1 MSHRNLPP
9 PLSKLI
15 STLYRRTYASAAPLE
30 KQSSKPYR
38 ASTPKISSLVLLSLG
53 VVTTF
58 LAASSSAGAT
68 DYEWIG
74 QVNGAGNTGV
84 SLDTD
89 NEFERFTVITGGS
102 NSSLWSATTEA
113 VILDGQ
119 SLTVSDNGY
128 VRVEN
133 TTSSDILSNN
143 GGIRLQGGST
153 IDFTGLEFVRLVS
166 VGGNH
171 NTNESVVITAADLF
185 SRNTIDISAD
195 TVQIIGDIENRYW
208 LGNNINITLDGTDS
222 YWYGSEV
229 LFGIN
234 LTLSNGATWIYDAD
248 NESGIGSEGQ
258 LTNLTLDG
266 GIIVLDDQ
274 IVDATYRNTVIEN
287 DFDRFTLRDV
297 TSTEAKHTAV
307 TIDNLSGM
315 GGTFLLDLDWT
326 ANQGAK
332 EASADGTSDFIT
344 IGAVEGD
351 GSVQNIVVS
360 NPSSVHLEDMN
371 HGDKLYFASV
381 KDGETTFTSNLD
393 GIENRADELYSF
405 VYATQSEVDAED
417 GLTYWYIGKSLGGT
431 NENASLLTSAAR
443 AAYSL
448 ASDLDRFNERRGQ
461 SRRGERG
468 SNGPW
473 VRYRFSSIGIDNAF
487 DMDKHMIQ
495 VGYDADV
502 SQTESRKIVGV
513 AFDYTRGE
521 TDIDRIDATG
531 DNDRYGLN
539 LYYTVLADC
548 GGYADFNA
556 KIGRI
561 GSDYDA
567 RNSSGE
573 NIGADFWQTY
583 YGLSAEFG
591 YKVDLTNR
599 FFLEPQAQMQVLRIE
614 GSNFTTEGGVK
625 AEIDDANSLIGRLG
639 LRAGYSFSFAE
650 SLPASSVYAVADVLR
665 EFKGDTVLRAI
676 GRSTFYEY
684 DESGRETWFDAGIGA
699 DLSVNRTMNLWLDT
713 KYVFGGDF
721 ENTWSLN
728 AGVRWM
734 F

>member
-1 MSHRNLPP
+1 MIITPPQNRQKSLNLALATICLIPISAVSADFNYSGP
-9 PLSKLI
+9 VNIHGNPHQGISGGIYENVNIFINGVENGYYQDTTEAAVIDGSNLKVTNNITIVNSAQHSKIDNNGAIYAKGGATIDLTGLKSVYLAALPGQEGKNDSTAISAKDKFSSFKAYTNTVKVSAESVQLIGSLDVSPCLGSLI
-15 STLYRRTYASAAPLE
+15 SPDYLYSIE
-30 KQSSKPYR
+30 
-38 ASTPKISSLVLLSLG
+38 
-53 VVTTF
+53 
-58 LAASSSAGAT
+58 
-68 DYEWIG
+68 
-74 QVNGAGNTGV
+74 V
-84 SLDTD
+84 SLD
-89 NEFERFTVITGGS
+89 G
-102 NSSLWSATTEA
+102 
-113 VILDGQ
+113 
-119 SLTVSDNGY
+119 
-128 VRVEN
+128 
-133 TTSSDILSNN
+133 
-143 GGIRLQGGST
+143 
-153 IDFTGLEFVRLVS
+153 
-166 VGGNH
+166 
-171 NTNESVVITAADLF
+171 ADSF
-185 SRNTIDISAD
+185 
-195 TVQIIGDIENRYW
+195 
-208 LGNNINITLDGTDS
+208 
-222 YWYGSEV
+222 WYGSAIGDNGV
-229 LFGIN
+229 KN
-234 LTLSNGATWIYDAD
+234 VVDVTLSNGATWIFNA
-248 NESGIGSEGQ
+248 SGSLLNQDGKLSH
-258 LTNLTLDG
+258 LTLDDG
-266 GIIVLDDQ
+266 IVLLADEK
-274 IVDATYRNTVIEN
+274 ISETYENTVIQGT
-287 DFDRFTLRDV
+287 DYVLADYRDRDAFY
-297 TSTEAKHTAV
+297 STVELGK
-307 TIDNLSGM
+307 LSGA
-315 GGTFLLDLDWT
+315 GGTFVMDLNWLT
-326 ANQGAK
+326 NQGAK
-332 EASADGTSDFIT
+332 SYAADGTSDFLQIEE
-344 IGAVEGD
+344 VES
-351 GSVQNIVVS
+351 GSHHFIEFDQSRANLDQMKI
-360 NPSSVHLEDMN
+360 
-371 HGDKLYFASV
+371 GDKLYFASV
-381 KDGETTFTSNLD
+381 DEGETIFTTSADGEENLA
-393 GIENRADELYSF
+393 NELYTF

-539 LYYTVLADC
+539 LYYSVLADC

-728 AGVRWM
+728 AGVRWI